1 MTQEPRNADQVIE
14 RIRQLNEQVLAT
26 GRKAG
31 LGFLESHEQ
40 TMELFIELP
49 TKVVVA
55 ADIEL
60 LNSVARLQATFARD
74 VLRASTGA
82 AGHAVSI
89 ASGDQSLTTDCA
101 GRSRMTSG
109 SERLR

>member
-1 MTQEPRNADQVIE
+1 MTQEPRNAHQLIE

-26 GRKAG
+26 ARKSG
-31 LGFLESHEQ
+31 LDFLESYEQ
-40 TMELFIELP
+40 TMQLFIELP

-60 LNSVARLQATFARD
+60 LNSVARVQATFARD
-74 VLRASTGA
+74 VLRVSTAA
-82 AGHAVSI
+82 AGQAVSI

-101 GRSRMTSG
+101 GRSRMTSER
-109 SERLR
+109 ERLR

>member
-1 MTQEPRNADQVIE
+1 
-14 RIRQLNEQVLAT
+14 
-26 GRKAG
+26 
-31 LGFLESHEQ
+31 
-40 TMELFIELP
+40 MELFIDLP
-49 TKVVVA
+49 WKVVAA

-74 VLRASTGA
+74 VLRASTRADGQ
-82 AGHAVSI
+82 AVSI
-89 ASGDQSLTTDCA
+89 ASGDQSLTTDYA

>member
-1 MTQEPRNADQVIE
+1 MTQEPRNADQMIE
-14 RIRQLNEQVLAT
+14 HIRQLIEQVLAT

-31 LGFLESHEQ
+31 LDFLESYEQ

-49 TKVVVA
+49 RKVVA
-55 ADIEL
+55 AADVEL
-60 LNSVARLQATFARD
+60 LNSMARLQATFARD

-82 AGHAVSI
+82 AGQVVGI
-89 ASGDQSLTTDCA
+89 TSGDHSLTTDCA
-101 GRSRMTSG
+101 GRSWMTSG

>member
-26 GRKAG
+26 GREAAP
-31 LGFLESHEQ
+31 GFLESCEQ

-60 LNSVARLQATFARD
+60 LNSVTRLQATFARD